1 MIEFHILSSFKRL
14 MDSTYQF
21 HRVLRCI
28 DKQNRSSEQN
38 NRIQSR
44 ESCCRWECT
53 SHCANTAATCKACFR
68 TGYRCTLPC
77 THSGNRPVR
86 SRICHR
92 VDTWRFC
99 SGRCGF
105 HTTVLKVSKIRAGNV
120 FLSHLTTPY
129 FTVPQDILSH
139 ATTIPFCTIP
149 TMSEYNALWNLP
161 YYTFFFEVTT
171 IINIIWYHNT
181 HHTVFSTPHHTIPSV
196 PHCTIPHTT
205 TYHMIPNYSLYILY
219 HTFITQGTPARE
231 IANLINARRII

>member
-28 DKQNRSSEQN
+28 DKQSRSSEQN

-53 SHCANTAATCKACFR
+53 SHCANTVATCKACFR
-68 TGYRCTLPC
+68 TEYRCTLPG
-77 THSGNRPVR
+77 THSGNQPVH

-105 HTTVLKVSKIRAGNV
+105 HIAVLKVSKIRAGNV
-120 FLSHLTTPY
+120 FLSHLTAPY
-129 FTVPQDILSH
+129 MQRQYHSVLSPPCQITTLCAFTTLYFVLRSPPTLISYD
-139 ATTIPFCTIP
+139 TI
-149 TMSEYNALWNLP
+149 A
-161 YYTFFFEVTT
+161 
-171 IINIIWYHNT
+171 
-181 HHTVFSTPHHTIPSV
+181 HTIPYF
-196 PHCTIPHTT
+196 PYHTIP
-205 TYHMIPNYSLYILY
+205 YPY
-219 HTFITQGTPARE
+219 HTAP
-231 IANLINARRII
+231 